1 MGFLMELY
9 VTPVAPNPTRVRLY
23 VAEKNAAGA
32 GCDVTEMRV
41 NLIKGEQNATEHL
54 LRNPFGRVPVLALS
68 DGTYLGE
75 SLAIIEYLEE
85 CYPAPPMI
93 GREPLERA
101 RTRELERIAEL
112 GVLQPVARIVHAT
125 NSPLGIAAN
134 PQIAAFFRPAL
145 DKALGVLDDTVA
157 DGRPFVA
164 GDICSIADCT
174 LQAAFQFARFASL
187 DCYSSFAH
195 LCRWDA
201 RYRARPAAR
210 AVLSH

>member
-1 MGFLMELY
+1 MELY

-32 GCDVTEMRV
+32 EIGVTEIRI
-41 NLIKGEQNATEHL
+41 NLVKSEQNAAEHL
-54 LRNPFGRVPVLALS
+54 ARNPFGRVPVLALP
-68 DGTYLGE
+68 DGSYLGE
-75 SLAIIEYLEE
+75 SLAIMEYLEE

-93 GREPLERA
+93 GREPPERA
-101 RTRELERIAEL
+101 RTRELERTAEL

-125 NSPLGIAAN
+125 NSPLGMDAN

-145 DKALGVLDDTVA
+145 DTALGVLDDTVA
-157 DGRPFVA
+157 DGRAFVA
-164 GDICSIADCT
+164 GDMCSIADCT
-174 LQAAFQFARFASL
+174 LQAAFQFARFAGL

-201 RYRARPAAR
+201 NYRARPAAR

>member
-1 MGFLMELY
+1 MRLY

-32 GCDVTEMRV
+32 EIDVTEIRI
-41 NLIKGEQNATEHL
+41 NLVKGDQNAVEHL
-54 LRNPFGRVPVLALS
+54 ARNPFGRVPVLELP

-85 CYPAPPMI
+85 RYPAPPMI

-101 RTRELERIAEL
+101 RTRELERIAET

-125 NSPLGIAAN
+125 NSPLGIGAN
-134 PQIAAFFRPAL
+134 PEIASFFRPAL
-145 DKALGVLDDTVA
+145 DKALGVLDDTIA
-157 DGRPFVA
+157 DGRAFIA
-164 GDICSIADCT
+164 GERCSIADCT
-174 LQAAFQFARFASL
+174 LQAAFQFARFAKL
-187 DCYSSFAH
+187 DFYSSFAH

-201 RYRARPAAR
+201 NYRARSAAS
-210 AVLSH
+210 AVLNF

>member
-1 MGFLMELY
+1 MKLY

-32 GCDVTEMRV
+32 DIDVTEIRV
-41 NLIKGEQNATEHL
+41 NLIKGEQNAAEHL
-54 LRNPFGRVPVLALS
+54 ARSPFGRVPVLELP
-68 DGTYLGE
+68 DGTFLGE

-85 CYPAPPMI
+85 RHPTPPMI

-101 RTRELERIAEL
+101 RTRELERFAEM

-125 NSPLGIAAN
+125 NSPLGIDAN
-134 PQIAAFFRPAL
+134 PEIAAFFRPPL
-145 DKALGVLDDTVA
+145 DKALGVLDRTFA

-164 GDICSIADCT
+164 GECCSIADCT
-174 LQAAFQFARFASL
+174 LQAAFQFARFANL
-187 DCYSSFAH
+187 DSYSSFAH
-195 LCRWDA
+195 VCRWDEN
-201 RYRARPAAR
+201 YRARSAAG